1 MDNIKR
7 KTTLGEFFGGIDH
20 LSVITAVICSVYG
33 FALVYSSVYSTLNPD
48 TLLTSSIKVMLVT
61 VLSSFVGLVLALILS
76 MINYEAIS
84 KLWPFIAAGCVVLM
98 IITFFFGT
106 GPPDRP
112 DARSWLDFKLFT
124 IQTSEFL
131 KIGFIISF
139 SYHLDLVKDNIN
151 RIKSII
157 PLVIHGIIPI
167 FLVVIT
173 GDAGSALIFLL
184 MLIGMLFFAKINIGY
199 FVAGI
204 CAMIVAFIG
213 AWKLKIINGLQRSR
227 IEALFYPEEY
237 ADGVM
242 YQQINGKIAIGSG
255 GLFGQ
260 GYLKGKMTQGQAVP
274 VNESDMILTVAGEEF
289 GYIGA
294 MAVILLLTVL
304 IIRVAVIG
312 LKARDNV
319 GYLMCMG
326 VAVMLCAQVF
336 VNIGMELSLLPCI
349 GITLPLFSSGGSS
362 SLSIYLA
369 LGIVLSVYRYSKAQN
384 VSLFYKY

>member
-1 MDNIKR
+1 MENTKR
-7 KTTLGEFFGGIDH
+7 KTSLGEFLIGLDH
-20 LSVITAVICSVYG
+20 LSIITAVICSVFG
-33 FALVYSSVYSTLNPD
+33 FILVYSSVYASLNPD
-48 TLLTSSIKVMLVT
+48 TLIKSSIKVMLVT
-61 VLSSFVGLVLALILS
+61 VLSTIVGIIIALVLS

-84 KLWPFIAAGCVVLM
+84 KLWPFIAGACVALM
-98 IITFFFGT
+98 IVTYFFGT
-106 GPPDRP
+106 GPADRP
-112 DARSWLDFKLFT
+112 DARSWLDFKIFT

-139 SYHLDLVKDNIN
+139 SYHLDLVKDHIN

-157 PLVIHGIIPI
+157 PLVIHGLIPVA
-167 FLVVIT
+167 LVVLT

-184 MLIGMLFFAKINIGY
+184 MLIGMLFFARIHIGY
-199 FVAGI
+199 FAAGI
-204 CAMIVAFIG
+204 CSIIVAFIG
-213 AWKLKIINGLQRSR
+213 AWRLGIINGLQRSR

-237 ADGVM
+237 ADVM
-242 YQQINGKIAIGSG
+242 YQQTNGKIALGSG

-260 GYLKGKMTQGQAVP
+260 GYLQGKMTQGGSVP

-294 MAVILLLTVL
+294 MAVILLLAVL
-304 IIRVAVIG
+304 IIRIAIIG
-312 LKARDNV
+312 LKARDNA

-326 VAVMLCAQVF
+326 ISAMLFAQVV

-362 SLSIYLA
+362 SLSIYIS
-369 LGIVLSVYRYSKAQN
+369 LGIALSVHRYSKAQN

>member
-1 MDNIKR
+1 MENTKR
-7 KTTLGEFFGGIDH
+7 KTSLGEFFSGLDH
-20 LSVITAVICSVYG
+20 LSIITSIVCSVFG
-33 FALVYSSVYSTLNPD
+33 FFLVYSSVYASLNQD
-48 TLLTSSIKVMLVT
+48 TLLTSSIRVMLVS
-61 VLSSFVGLVLALILS
+61 VLSTMVGIILALTLS

-84 KLWPFIAAGCVVLM
+84 KLWPFVAAACVVLM
-98 IITFFFGT
+98 IITYFFGS
-106 GPPDRP
+106 GPADRP
-112 DARSWLDFKLFT
+112 DARSWLDFKIFT
-124 IQTSEFL
+124 IQPSEFL

-139 SYHLDLVKDNIN
+139 SYHLDLVKDKIN
-151 RIKSII
+151 RIKTII
-157 PLVIHGIIPI
+157 PLAIHGLIPI
-167 FLVVIT
+167 ALVVLT

-199 FVAGI
+199 FAAGI
-204 CAMIVAFIG
+204 CAIIVAFIG
-213 AWKLKIINGLQRSR
+213 AWRLGIINGLQRSR

-237 ADGVM
+237 ADVM
-242 YQQINGKIAIGSG
+242 YQQTNGKIALGSG

-260 GYLKGKMTQGQAVP
+260 GYLQGKMTQSGAVP

-294 MAVILLLTVL
+294 MAVILLLAVL
-304 IIRVAVIG
+304 IIRIAVIG

-326 VAVMLCAQVF
+326 ISVMLCAQVF

-362 SLSIYLA
+362 SLSIYIA
-369 LGIVLSVYRYSKAQN
+369 LGIALSVYRYSKAQN

>member
-1 MDNIKR
+1 MENTKR
-7 KTTLGEFFGGIDH
+7 KTSLGEFFGGLDH
-20 LSVITAVICSVYG
+20 ISLLTSVICSVFG
-33 FALVYSSVYSTLNPD
+33 FFLVYSSVYASLNKETLI
-48 TLLTSSIKVMLVT
+48 TSSIKVMLVS
-61 VLSSFVGLVLALILS
+61 VLSAVVGIILALTLS
-76 MINYEAIS
+76 IINYEAIS
-84 KLWPFIAAGCVVLM
+84 KLWPFIAAACVVLM
-98 IITFFFGT
+98 IVTYFFGT
-106 GPPDRP
+106 GPEDRP
-112 DARSWLDFKLFT
+112 DARSWLDFKIFT

-131 KIGFIISF
+131 KVGFIISF
-139 SYHLDLVKDNIN
+139 SYHLDLVKDRIN
-151 RIKSII
+151 RIKAIV
-157 PLVIHGIIPI
+157 PLVIHGLIPI
-167 FLVVIT
+167 ALVVLT

-204 CAMIVAFIG
+204 CSIIVAFIG
-213 AWKLKIINGLQRSR
+213 AWRLGIINGLQRSR

-237 ADGVM
+237 ADVM
-242 YQQINGKIAIGSG
+242 YQQTNGKIALGSG

-260 GYLKGKMTQGQAVP
+260 GFLQGKMTQGGAVP

-304 IIRVAVIG
+304 IIRIAAIG

-326 VAVMLCAQVF
+326 ISVMLFAQVV

-369 LGIVLSVYRYSKAQN
+369 LGIVMSVYRYSKAQK